1 MFRDHRY
8 EDFGLSN
15 VTGSIYYE
23 PFLTVRKYLHRRVL
37 FLHRRDVPMSVFEL

>member
-8 EDFGLSN
+8 EDFAPSN

-23 PFLTVRKYLHRRVL
+23 FFFTVRKYLHRRVQ
-37 FLHRRDVPMSVFEL
+37 FLHRHDVLMSVFEL